1 MFAPVCLAC
10 QAYQRKKAREAQNK
24 DLDFKQTEEV
34 RAEAPPHRM
43 GTTDRAHGHGVA
55 WALLLP

>member
-24 DLDFKQTEEV
+24 DLDFKQMEEV
-34 RAEAPPHRM
+34 RAEAPPPAP
-43 GTTDRAHGHGVA
+43 TA
-55 WALLLP
+55 